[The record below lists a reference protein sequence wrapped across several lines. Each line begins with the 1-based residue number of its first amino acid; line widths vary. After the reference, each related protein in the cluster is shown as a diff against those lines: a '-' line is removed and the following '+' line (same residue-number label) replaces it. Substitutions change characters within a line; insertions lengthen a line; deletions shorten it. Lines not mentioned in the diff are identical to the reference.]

1 MMGKPIEGESFQVQV
16 NEETLKKVAEIL
28 GIPDSHH
35 DQIHSIYIARR
46 PLDQIRGTSSG
57 GGGSSSSGSTP

>member
-1 MMGKPIEGESFQVQV
+1 MMGRPIEGECYQVQV

-35 DQIHSIYIARR
+35 DQIYSIYIGRR
-46 PLDQIRGTSSG
+46 PLDRIGGTSSG
-57 GGGSSSSGSTP
+57 GGGSPSSGRTP